1 MATAKFKGL
10 NVEAFEAWLT
20 ALESGEIPQGHSSL
34 HQVRGGTPSMCC
46 LGVVSHVHADA
57 CKLEIEHKEYDVNF
71 TEVIYDGQSAYLPT
85 KVAKFLGLPESHIE
99 WHHEGAC
106 NIMVSLTVGES
117 EKFGGSHYLGEK
129 VTVSRL
135 NDSGLFD
142 FKDIAR
148 ILRREF
154 LNSEETANA

>member
-1 MATAKFKGL
+1 MATSKFEGL

-20 ALESGEIPQGHSSL
+20 ALESGEIIQGISAL
-34 HQVRGGTPSMCC
+34 HQVRGGVASMCC

-57 CKLEIEHKEYDVNF
+57 CKLGIEYKEYGPDF
-71 TEVIYDGQSAYLPT
+71 MEVVYDAQSAYLPT
-85 KVAKFLGLPESHIE
+85 KVAKFLGLPESHLE

-106 NIMVSLTVGES
+106 NILVHLTVGES
-117 EKFGGSHYLGEK
+117 EKFGGSHYLGEL

-154 LNSEETANA
+154 LYSEETVNA